1 MLCVF
6 LKYIEY
12 NKPFK
17 TENMM
22 KNLKTTYMGIEL
34 DNPIILGA
42 CNMSDNID
50 DLLKAEE
57 NGVGAIVFKSLFEE
71 QVQLERLQLE
81 EKLTQYDNIHAQM
94 ITTHPRIEFS
104 DTKKHLVHL
113 RKAKERLSV
122 PLIASLNAVHEES
135 WLEYAKELAQT
146 GVDGLELNLYQS
158 PTDFDKESKEIE
170 DYQMSIVKKI
180 KETLSLPVSV
190 KLSSE
195 YTNVLSFIKKMDA
208 VGVDGFV
215 LFNAFY
221 QPDININSLK
231 HKRGYNLS
239 RKGEY
244 RKTLRYSG
252 ILYGNINADVC
263 SSRGIFTGNG
273 VIKHI
278 LSGSSCVQMVSAI
291 YKNGFEQIGVAKK
304 ELSDWMEQKEF
315 NSIEEFRGK
324 MAQKNLA
331 PESMVYKRAQYVDL
345 LMRSDN
351 IFGD

>member
-1 MLCVF
+1 
-6 LKYIEY
+6 
-12 NKPFK
+12 
-17 TENMM
+17 M
-22 KNLKTTYMGIEL
+22 KNLRTTYLGIEL

-42 CNMSDNID
+42 CNMSNNID
-50 DLLKAEE
+50 DLLKAEDS
-57 NGVGAIVFKSLFEE
+57 GVGAIVFKSLFEE

-81 EKLTQYDNIHAQM
+81 EKLTEYDHIHAQM
-94 ITTHPRIEFS
+94 ITTHPNIEFS

-122 PLIASLNAVHEES
+122 PLIASLNAVHEDS

-146 GVDGLELNLYQS
+146 GVDALELNLYQT
-158 PTDFDKESKEIE
+158 PTDFDKEAKEIE
-170 DYQMSIVKKI
+170 DYQVGIVKKI
-180 KETLSLPVSV
+180 KETISLPISV

-195 YTNVLSFIKKMDA
+195 YTNVLSLIKKMDA
-208 VGVDGFV
+208 AGVDGFV
-215 LFNAFY
+215 LFNAFF
-221 QPDININSLK
+221 QPDINIESLK

-244 RKTLRYSG
+244 KKSLRYAG
-252 ILYGNINADVC
+252 ILFDKIKADIC
-263 SSRGIFTGNG
+263 SSRGIYSGEEI
-273 VIKHI
+273 VKQI
-278 LSGSSCVQMVSAI
+278 LSGANCVQMVSAL
-291 YKNGFEQIGVAKK
+291 YKKGVEQIEVAKK
-304 ELSDWMEQKEF
+304 ELSEWMDKKGY
-315 NSIEEFRGK
+315 NSLEEFRGK

>member
-1 MLCVF
+1 
-6 LKYIEY
+6 
-12 NKPFK
+12 
-17 TENMM
+17 M

-34 DNPIILGA
+34 NSPIILGA
-42 CNMSDNID
+42 CNMSSDID
-50 DLLKAEE
+50 ELLKAEK

-81 EKLTQYDNIHAQM
+81 ERLTQYDNIHPMM

-104 DTKKHLVHL
+104 DTKKHLVKV

-122 PLIASLNAVHEES
+122 PLIASLNAVNEGS

-146 GVDGLELNLYQS
+146 GVDGLELNLYQT

-170 DYQMSIVKKI
+170 DSQVEIVRKI

-195 YTNVLSFIKKMDA
+195 YTNVLSLIKKMDA

-215 LFNAFY
+215 LFNAFF

-239 RKGEY
+239 KKGEY
-244 RKTLRYSG
+244 RKTLRYTG
-252 ILYGNINADVC
+252 LLYGEIEADVC
-263 SSRGIFTGNG
+263 SSRGIFDGEDI
-273 VIKHI
+273 IKHI
-278 LSGSSCVQMVSAI
+278 LSGSACVQMVSSL
-291 YKNGFEQIGVAKK
+291 YKNGIERISDANKQI
-304 ELSDWMEQKEF
+304 SQWMEKNEF
-315 NSIEEFRGK
+315 NSIEDFRGK
-324 MAQKNLA
+324 MANKNLA

-351 IFGD
+351 IFGE